1 MSNFFNCFCLF
12 VNLQRRNVVKL
23 LFKLISFAMQ
33 FLQQINEQRK
43 AREVEQVLPL
53 AIFSAYADALTGTEP
68 RKLVKNLSNGFG
80 ALSVEME
87 KVSNAIE
94 TGFPFQLA
102 VKKVDSKS
110 VYFKDFLSEL
120 SALQEGLAYSNAS
133 GLKKLAAE
141 ILSHHRSQLKH
152 HSSKSGLG
160 GLLFVAFG
168 AVMPALFASISLLGS
183 VIGFSLTA
191 MEVFVVFL
199 LVFPLVNAL
208 VLVYLDY
215 TAPKVIV

>member
-1 MSNFFNCFCLF
+1 
-12 VNLQRRNVVKL
+12 
-23 LFKLISFAMQ
+23 MQ
-33 FLQQINEQRK
+33 FLQQIKEQRK

-53 AIFSAYADALTGTEP
+53 AIFSAYADALTGAQP
-68 RKLVKNLSNGFG
+68 REIVQNLSSGFSS
-80 ALSVEME
+80 LSAEME
-87 KVSNAIE
+87 KVYRAIE
-94 TGFPFQLA
+94 RGFPFELA

-120 SALQEGLAYSNAS
+120 SALQEGLSHSNAS

-141 ILSHHRSQLKH
+141 ILSHHRSELKRH
-152 HSSKSGLG
+152 ASKSGLG

-191 MEVFVVFL
+191 VEVFIVFL